1 LWVSIGKE
9 RFMRKYLSGG
19 VIVTLL
25 ATFVLVPGLFAED
38 GEPAPSIIIE
48 TMRFNFGEVFEQET
62 YRHVFKV
69 KNEGTA
75 DLVIEKV
82 KPG

>member
-1 LWVSIGKE
+1 
-9 RFMRKYLSGG
+9 MRKYLSGG
-19 VIVTLL
+19 VIVALL
-25 ATFVLVPGLFAED
+25 ATFVLVPGLFAGD
-38 GEPAPSIIIE
+38 EPTIVIE

-69 KNEGTA
+69 RNEGSA
-75 DLVIEKV
+75 ELVIEKV